1 MIFQILTDLE
11 YGQLHMALDRATG
24 LRAIVALHSTRLGP
38 AIGGCRVYPYV
49 DETAAVT
56 DACRLA
62 RAMGYKAAL
71 ARLPHGG
78 GKAVIWAT
86 EAMRRPDFDRAALFT
101 AFARF
106 VDSLGGAY
114 LTCEDSGTST
124 RDMDVVRK
132 TTKHVLG
139 FSTADG
145 GSGDPSPFTALGCRR
160 GIEAVCEVILGRKD
174 GKDMAGLH
182 VAIQG
187 VGAVG
192 RYLALELHKLGA
204 RLTIA
209 DIDPG
214 RAERVAAETGA
225 KIISIEEIFDV
236 ECDIFAPC
244 ALGGAISPSTLPR
257 LRCRAVAGAANNQ
270 LASPTVGRTLQERGI
285 FYAPDYAINA
295 GGLINVAQEFAGYDA
310 EKARERASGI
320 YATIREIAE
329 RTQQTGRPPGEIAD
343 QLAEEIIAAGPQ
355 ALAT

>member
-1 MIFQILTDLE
+1 MIFQILNDLQ
-11 YGQLHMALDRATG
+11 YGQLHLALDRETG

-38 AIGGCRVYPYV
+38 AIGGTRVYSYV

-78 GKAVIWAT
+78 GKAVIWGT
-86 EAMRRPDFDRAALFT
+86 EAMRQPGYDRAALFT

-106 VDSLGGAY
+106 VESLNGAY

-124 RDMDVVRK
+124 SDMDVVRK
-132 TTKHVLG
+132 HTRHVLG
-139 FSTADG
+139 TSTAQG

-160 GIEAVCEVILGRKD
+160 GIEAVTEVILGRKD
-174 GKDMAGLH
+174 GSDLSGLH
-182 VAIQG
+182 IAIQG

-214 RAERVAAETGA
+214 RVERVAAETGA
-225 KIISIEEIFDV
+225 QVVSIDQIFDV

-244 ALGGAISPSTLPR
+244 ALGGAISATTLPR

-270 LASPTVGRTLQERGI
+270 LASPAIGRELQARGI

-310 EKARERASGI
+310 EKARQRASGI

-329 RTQQTGRPPGEIAD
+329 RTQATGRPPGELAD
-343 QLAEEIIAAGPQ
+343 ELAEQIIAAGPQ
-355 ALAT
+355 ALAK